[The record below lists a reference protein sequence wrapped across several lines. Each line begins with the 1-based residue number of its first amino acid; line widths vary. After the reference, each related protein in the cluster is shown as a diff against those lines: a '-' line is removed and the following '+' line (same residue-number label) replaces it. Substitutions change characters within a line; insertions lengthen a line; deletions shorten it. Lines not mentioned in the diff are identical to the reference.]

1 MDIDKCI
8 EKVLKCE
15 YLSETEVKKLCF
27 MVKSILIE
35 EPNLQIV
42 QSPVIVCGDL
52 HGQFH
57 DLLELFKTGGYPPE
71 SKYIFMVSTI
81 ELKYREIL
89 LIEVFILLKQL
100 LCYSFLK

>member
-15 YLSETEVKKLCF
+15 FLTETEVKRLCF

-42 QSPVIVCGDL
+42 QSPVTVCGDL

-57 DLLELFKTGGYPPE
+57 DLLELFKTGGNPPE
-71 SKYIFMVSTI
+71 SKYIFMVN
-81 ELKYREIL
+81 
-89 LIEVFILLKQL
+89 FFLLKL
-100 LCYSFLK
+100 GRFR